1 MSDNWLARICE
12 SASREVRSW
21 PTPLQLATPSA
32 RWKWS
37 KRVARLKTEYP
48 SLASLIDAMPEEAY
62 KGGRAADLMRAEWQA
77 HVAEHNQVV
86 EP

>member
-1 MSDNWLARICE
+1 MDNWLARVCE

-32 RWKWS
+32 RWEWS
-37 KRVARLKTEYP
+37 KRVARLKAEYP
-48 SLASLIDAMPEEAY
+48 SLARQIEAVPEEAY
-62 KGGRAADLMRAEWQA
+62 KGGRAVELMRAEWQA
-77 HVAEHNQVV
+77 HVAEHSQVV